1 MYTAFREK
9 SILKGGIGL
18 YRKYSELRDKREMND
33 HSVAVATGIP
43 QSTIYDWKQRSAND
57 PKAKLSVDNLA
68 KIAVLFGVP
77 IETFLG

>member
-1 MYTAFREK
+1 
-9 SILKGGIGL
+9 
-18 YRKYSELRDKREMND
+18 MND